1 MKISI
6 TILLTVFLVNNSFCQ
21 STLENLGPNV
31 NSKYAELRPTLSADG
46 KVLYFVVEGHPENGK
61 YKVDKTSQDV
71 WVTES
76 DTAGNWGKA
85 LKCPEPIN
93 NKNNDNAIFWTSV
106 DGNKILIRGAYDNG
120 KYLGRG
126 FSSATKNATG
136 WSSPQAIKIK
146 GYNGMS
152 VDNYDGAIYAN
163 DEKTMLFYLSEEKN
177 SFLNDIYVSQ
187 LESNNEWSVPQKIS
201 DSISLDDYDEIAPFV
216 AADGVTMYF
225 SSDRPGGFGGYDIWM
240 TKRLDDTWKNWSNP
254 VNMGD
259 SVNSDKWEAYFS
271 IDAKA
276 EFGYLATTRNSIGEI
291 DLCRIKLT
299 ENQKPK
305 SVVMFLG
312 KLYNVDNH
320 DTIPGVT
327 ITYEVESSNS
337 PSIIKV
343 ENQEFKTILPYG
355 KTYLIK
361 VFADGF
367 ETLIDTIDL
376 SILGPYKELHKD
388 LLVHP
393 VKKEIKNEI
402 ENNSDSILNEL
413 KSKEELDKKEI
424 KKVAVS
430 SSKVPSG
437 KTDRKGDL
445 IKKKQK
451 GESKEKKK
459 SSRDADSKEKVRSKG
474 KEKKAHSRKNID
486 EVIGHNADEV
496 EKGEVLTVNKILFD
510 FGKSS
515 LKSSSFKQLNKVVT
529 LLKENSKISIELS
542 AHTDNVG
549 TDKYNLKL
557 SRERAKSSRK
567 YLISKGVSSKRI
579 TSKGYGERKPIA
591 TNKTA
596 KGRKQNRRVE
606 IKVSRKN

>member
-240 TKRLDDTWKNWSNP
+240 TK
-254 VNMGD
+254 
-259 SVNSDKWEAYFS
+259 
-271 IDAKA
+271 
-276 EFGYLATTRNSIGEI
+276 
-291 DLCRIKLT
+291 
-299 ENQKPK
+299 
-305 SVVMFLG
+305 
-312 KLYNVDNH
+312 
-320 DTIPGVT
+320 
-327 ITYEVESSNS
+327 
-337 PSIIKV
+337 
-343 ENQEFKTILPYG
+343 
-355 KTYLIK
+355 
-361 VFADGF
+361 
-367 ETLIDTIDL
+367 
-376 SILGPYKELHKD
+376 
-388 LLVHP
+388 
-393 VKKEIKNEI
+393 
-402 ENNSDSILNEL
+402 
-413 KSKEELDKKEI
+413 
-424 KKVAVS
+424 
-430 SSKVPSG
+430 
-437 KTDRKGDL
+437 
-445 IKKKQK
+445 
-451 GESKEKKK
+451 
-459 SSRDADSKEKVRSKG
+459 
-474 KEKKAHSRKNID
+474 
-486 EVIGHNADEV
+486 
-496 EKGEVLTVNKILFD
+496 
-510 FGKSS
+510 
-515 LKSSSFKQLNKVVT
+515 
-529 LLKENSKISIELS
+529 
-542 AHTDNVG
+542 
-549 TDKYNLKL
+549 
-557 SRERAKSSRK
+557 
-567 YLISKGVSSKRI
+567 
-579 TSKGYGERKPIA
+579 
-591 TNKTA
+591 
-596 KGRKQNRRVE
+596 
-606 IKVSRKN
+606 